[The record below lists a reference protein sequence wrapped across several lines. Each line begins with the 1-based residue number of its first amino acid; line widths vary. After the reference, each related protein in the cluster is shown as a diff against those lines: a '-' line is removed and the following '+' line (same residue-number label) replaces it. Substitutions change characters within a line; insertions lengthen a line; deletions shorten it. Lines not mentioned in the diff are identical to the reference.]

1 MGTEDKTQSE
11 QNRTETK
18 SNNTISKERL
28 IEILGCKIVEVL
40 NKTIDSCD
48 KNLSITNQFRLDA
61 MKAEAETK
69 KIIFYIYLFLIF
81 GICALFI
88 ILAIVSVF
96 HDKDEFVLPIVTGVF
111 GFIGGIFVNKQ
122 GSK

>member
-1 MGTEDKTQSE
+1 MGTEDKAQSE

-18 SNNTISKERL
+18 SNNAISKERL

-69 KIIFYIYLFLIF
+69 KMIFYIYLFLIF

-122 GSK
+122 GNR